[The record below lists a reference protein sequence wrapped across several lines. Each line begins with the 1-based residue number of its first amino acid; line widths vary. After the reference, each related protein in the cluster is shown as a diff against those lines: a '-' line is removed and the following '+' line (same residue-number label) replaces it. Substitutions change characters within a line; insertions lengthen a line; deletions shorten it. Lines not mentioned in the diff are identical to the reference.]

1 MSSLYPNNSSLDY
14 FKEYTSKLAVVAGS
28 SWAQS
33 IVSNSLYI
41 ISAGSTD
48 FGLNYINPLLFKTE
62 TADQFSAR
70 LIGIFNNTDGEQ
82 TKPKLSFV
90 LSQQG
95 SNN

>member
-1 MSSLYPNNSSLDY
+1 VEQHVISLSQQLDY

-70 LIGIFNNTDGEQ
+70 LIGIFNNTV
-82 TKPKLSFV
+82 TVSRP
-90 LSQQG
+90 
-95 SNN
+95 NPN